1 MNKHTVWWNT
11 DEAQQAIAILNGLM
25 DAANAGNID
34 QHITPALGIAID
46 AIQVLE
52 FAIDQAEPAD
62 EDGAINTDIVVW
74 DNR

>member
-1 MNKHTVWWNT
+1 MNKHTVWWNQ
-11 DEAQQAIAILNGLM
+11 DEAQQAIAILNRLM

-52 FAIDQAEPAD
+52 FAIDHASASTSREVQ
-62 EDGAINTDIVVW
+62 DIVTAV
-74 DNR
+74 